1 MNARIYISEREHSL
15 LIRQTQGRRTPI
27 ATAFGGNRVWLSRG
41 PDGRIVSDWALPLL
55 AEWRG
60 LTVADGAGI

>member
-1 MNARIYISEREHSL
+1 MSARIYITEREHSL
-15 LIRQTQGRRTPI
+15 LIRETTQRRAPI

-41 PDGRIVSDWALPLL
+41 SDGRIVSDWALPLL
-55 AEWRG
+55 AQWRG